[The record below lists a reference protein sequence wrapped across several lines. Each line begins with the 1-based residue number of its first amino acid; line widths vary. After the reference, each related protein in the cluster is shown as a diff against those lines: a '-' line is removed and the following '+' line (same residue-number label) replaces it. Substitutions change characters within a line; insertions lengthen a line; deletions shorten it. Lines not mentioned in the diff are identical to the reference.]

1 MTTATLSISANA
13 LRRAL
18 PIVLAIG
25 ALAVMTSHVQ
35 AAELDKL
42 TIDRPI
48 VKLVGR
54 DESTEAPIEDVTV
67 VAHVIPDPDTL
78 TTDSGVVLL
87 KDYVLEAARKA
98 CFAADPMAPD
108 DGTCVHK
115 ALQEAKPQVAAL
127 VAQSKSK
134 ANG

>member
-1 MTTATLSISANA
+1 MTTATLSIRANA

-18 PIVLAIG
+18 PIAFAVG
-25 ALAVMTSHVQ
+25 ALALMTGHAQ

-48 VKLVGR
+48 TKLVGR
-54 DESTEAPIEDVTV
+54 DEATEAPIEDVTV

-87 KDYVLEAARKA
+87 HDYVLDAARKA
-98 CFAADPMAPD
+98 CFAANPMVPD
-108 DGTCVHK
+108 DGTCVRK
-115 ALQEAKPQVAAL
+115 ALEEAKPQVAAL
-127 VAQSKSK
+127 IAHAKSR
-134 ANG
+134 AAG

>member
-18 PIVLAIG
+18 PIVFAIG

-115 ALQEAKPQVAAL
+115 ALLEAKPQMAAL
-127 VAQSKSK
+127 IAQAKSK

>member
-1 MTTATLSISANA
+1 MTTATLAISTNV

-25 ALAVMTSHVQ
+25 ALAFMTNHAQ

-48 VKLVGR
+48 TKLVGR
-54 DESTEAPIEDVTV
+54 DEATEAPIEDVTV

-87 KDYVLEAARKA
+87 NDYVIEAARKA
-98 CFAADPMAPD
+98 CFAADPMLPD

-127 VAQSKSK
+127 IEQAKRN